1 MRKLYVILFLVP
13 FLSRAQEF
21 PAVRDSLGNYVL
33 DEVEI
38 QFRNNQQHHSPVPV
52 QILNARALQN
62 MNSLSV
68 ADAVRYFSGI
78 QLKDYGG
85 IGGLKTI
92 NVRSLGSHHTAV
104 FYDGIAI
111 GNAQNGQV
119 DLGKYSLSNME
130 EVRLYSGQQP
140 DLLQSARSYASASSI
155 YLRSRKPFFS
165 AGKAF
170 NASVSLKGGSFGL
183 INPVLDADYR
193 ISPTVSS
200 RFSIEHTRAHGEYKF
215 RYTNGVYDTTAVRN
229 NADIAAYR
237 LEAAVFGEPDSLS
250 SWTAKYYH
258 YQSERGLP
266 GAIVSNR
273 FEYSQR
279 MWDKNRFL
287 QFEYNRKVAGFYRL
301 AVKAKYATD
310 DSRYLD
316 PEHVN
321 TEGFLDN
328 RYEQREW
335 YLSAANE
342 FQLLPFWKMSVAAD
356 HIRSTMEANLYRFAF
371 PTRNTTLIALAS
383 EWRWNDLNIQ
393 ASVLGSFIHELAKEG
408 PPAADR
414 SEYTPS
420 LMANWKPFAE
430 SDLRVRAFYKSI
442 FRMPTFNDLYYTFI
456 GSRFLRPEYTQQYNL
471 GGSYSSHFENGFWK
485 ELSFHGDVYHNLVRD
500 KIVAMPSMNLAGWTI
515 INLDKVSIQGLDLR
529 IEAKA
534 ELDERMQLSALLNY
548 TWQQARDMTPGAY
561 NYKHQIPYVPLHA
574 VSFTSQTGTEFWGL
588 NYSFIYTGERYSQKT
603 NIPVNYVE
611 PWYTHDLSAWYILRF
626 EGYPLRLGLEVNN
639 VLNQYYDVVLNFPM
653 PGRNYRFT
661 LNLKI

>member
-1 MRKLYVILFLVP
+1 
-13 FLSRAQEF
+13 
-21 PAVRDSLGNYVL
+21 
-33 DEVEI
+33 
-38 QFRNNQQHHSPVPV
+38 
-52 QILNARALQN
+52 
-62 MNSLSV
+62 
-68 ADAVRYFSGI
+68 
-78 QLKDYGG
+78 
-85 IGGLKTI
+85 
-92 NVRSLGSHHTAV
+92 
-104 FYDGIAI
+104 
-111 GNAQNGQV
+111 V

-155 YLRSRKPFFS
+155 YLRSRRPTFS
-165 AGKAF
+165 AGKAY
-170 NASVSLKGGSFGL
+170 NASFSLKGGSFGL

-193 ISPTVSS
+193 FSPTVNS

-229 NADIAAYR
+229 NADIEAYR
-237 LEAAVFGEPDSLS
+237 LEVAVFGEPDSLS

-258 YQSERGLP
+258 YHSERGLP

-273 FEYSQR
+273 FDYSQR

-301 AVKAKYATD
+301 AVKGKYATD
-310 DSRYLD
+310 NSRYLD

-328 RYEQREW
+328 RYKQQEV
-335 YLSAANE
+335 YLSATNE
-342 FQLLPFWKMSVAAD
+342 FRLLPFWRMSLAGD
-356 HIRSTMEANLYRFAF
+356 HIRNTMEANLYRFAY

-383 EWRWNDLNIQ
+383 EWRWTNLNIQ

-430 SDLRVRAFYKSI
+430 SNLRVRAFYKSI

-471 GGSYSSHFENGFWK
+471 GLSYAIQFGNNFWK
-485 ELSFHGDVYHNLVRD
+485 ELSVQGDLYHNSVRD
-500 KIVAMPSMNLAGWTI
+500 KIVATPSMNLAGWTI
-515 INLDKVSIQGLDLR
+515 VNLDEVSIQGLDLR
-529 IEAKA
+529 IGGKA
-534 ELDERMQLSALLNY
+534 ELSEKMQISALLNY
-548 TWQQARDMTPGAY
+548 TWQQARDMTPEAY

-611 PWYTHDLSAWYILRF
+611 PWYTHDLSAWYAFRI
-626 EGYPLRLGLEVNN
+626 EGYRLRLGLEVNN
-639 VLNQYYDVVLNFPM
+639 VLNQYY
-653 PGRNYRFT
+653 
-661 LNLKI
+661 